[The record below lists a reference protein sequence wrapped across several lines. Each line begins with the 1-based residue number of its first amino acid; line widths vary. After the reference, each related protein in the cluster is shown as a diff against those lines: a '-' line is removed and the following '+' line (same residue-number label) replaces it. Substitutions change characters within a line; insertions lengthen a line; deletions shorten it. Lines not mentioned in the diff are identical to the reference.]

1 MQPILE
7 NIMSELI
14 DHATL
19 SAMYRRW
26 AYMLVAIVASAFM
39 FTHPVFNFQEDKGII
54 YVRSFSMDQKMF
66 YVTQTEIKTGA
77 QEITAVSS
85 VKYLYYCNKAML
97 WGSIICF
104 LCFFSSRWRISIAI
118 ITAFIAGAYYVIMAY
133 YALRIADEDG
143 LLSCKGY
150 MLSFCFNQK
159 KETGIVKRL
168 KFGDKEIVEVVV

>member
-1 MQPILE
+1 
-7 NIMSELI
+7 MSELI

-26 AYMLVAIVASAFM
+26 AYMLIAIAAAAFM
-39 FTHPVFNFQEDKGII
+39 FTRPVFNFQDDKGII

-66 YVTQTEIKTGA
+66 YVTQTEA

-104 LCFFSSRWRISIAI
+104 LCFFSNPLRLTITYIVAVIS
-118 ITAFIAGAYYVIMAY
+118 GLYYVALVY
-133 YALRIADEDG
+133 YAIK
-143 LLSCKGY
+143 LSDWHY
-150 MLSFCFNQK
+150 ATLYPNFMVIFP
-159 KETGIVKRL
+159 GIVCAMMVLTGKNVINDGIDRTDRAL
-168 KFGDKEIVEVVV
+168 EDYDFK